1 MRPLAALFVLSLLAA
16 PAAAQLVPEG
26 ATPEKVADGYRF
38 TEGPAAG
45 PDGCI
50 YFTDIPAELILKYDP
65 QTGETE
71 TFIENSGQANGLMFF
86 ESNLMSCEHGARRVG
101 WRTVTPEIL
110 VETHGVILDDLTVAS
125 AYHTTR
131 LNSPN
136 DLDIDKTGSIYF
148 TDPRYGSRDSME
160 MDIEGVYYIGLGE
173 ELRSDRFDRI
183 GTIRIIDDLTRPNG
197 IVLSPDESIL
207 YVADNGTNEIF
218 AYDIEAP
225 GEIENKRLFARL
237 NEGEG
242 GGADGMCVDAL
253 GRLYA
258 SGQGKIWIYNPDG
271 SSAGVIDVGP
281 QCTNCTFAADG
292 KTLYIT
298 ANHGLYRIELNT
310 DEALPEVDDPD
321 EKRMGWLGESGVT
334 VEVNAFLPRPISPN
348 AATSIEPQQGTT
360 PWQVFRGTQRS
371 IIESVGGPRSTMSQI
386 WKPAET
392 QLVRILLLPEAYAAF
407 LDWVGDDANQLGL
420 FLLDG
425 EGSRHDLIGFA
436 WGHGDN
442 LMGLCVRDF
451 DPHDVFRTDLF
462 SLETEPL
469 CVYLYF
475 QVPVETE
482 VTGVVCQGKSVWLED
497 SLEVDR

>member
-310 DEALPEVDDPD
+310 DEAVPGANPDD
-321 EKRMGWLGESGVT
+321 RAGWLGDEGV
-334 VEVNAFLPRPISPN
+334 VIEVSAMLPRAISPN
-348 AATSIEPQQGTT
+348 AATSIEPEQSTT
-360 PWQVFRGTQRS
+360 PWQVRQGVQAS
-371 IIESVGGPRSTMSQI
+371 ILQTAGGRRTTMTQI
-386 WKPAET
+386 WSPLSF
-392 QLVRILLLPEAYAAF
+392 QMVRIVMDESAYAAL
-407 LDWVGDDANQLGL
+407 LDWAGEDADQRELRII
-420 FLLDG
+420 DG
-425 EGSRHDLIGFA
+425 EGSQHSLHGFA
-436 WGHGDN
+436 WQHGDSR
-442 LMGLCVRDF
+442 LGLSVRDLDRNGRLFLNVF
-451 DPHDVFRTDLF
+451 D
-462 SLETEPL
+462 LETQPSS
-469 CVYLYF
+469 VYLYF
-475 QVPVETE
+475 LVPFETE
-482 VTGVVCQGKSVWLED
+482 VTGLSYRNKSLRFED
-497 SLEVDR
+497 ALEVDR